1 MRGTIQTER
10 QAEGRERE
18 REKRKKITGAVENE
32 DQRHSSITLVE
43 SRHFSP

>member
-18 REKRKKITGAVENE
+18 EEKEKITGAVENE